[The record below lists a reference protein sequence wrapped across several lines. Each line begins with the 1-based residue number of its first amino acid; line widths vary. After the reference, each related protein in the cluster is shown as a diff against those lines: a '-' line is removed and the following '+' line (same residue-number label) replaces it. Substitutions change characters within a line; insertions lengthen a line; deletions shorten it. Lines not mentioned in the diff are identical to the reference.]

1 LGQSGEYVGR
11 AGELAMLESDLRGRP
26 DTAMAIV
33 AAALAKYPL
42 TGIPLLNRP
51 YVGLAITYSR
61 IGRPAEARRVWKEY
75 EDAVPEAARRG
86 DPFSQFAAGLLAEA
100 DHHPDQAEAHYR
112 NWYATSGECGPCG
125 LFELAKLADV
135 AGRTDSALALYD
147 RGINTPSLDRFRY
160 DAYRLPEALKR
171 AGELYEAKGDRAKA
185 ADRYRRFVDLWKD
198 ADPELQPGVREVRAR
213 IARLATESG
222 T

>member
-1 LGQSGEYVGR
+1 
-11 AGELAMLESDLRGRP
+11 M
-26 DTAMAIV
+26 
-33 AAALAKYPL
+33 
-42 TGIPLLNRP
+42 
-51 YVGLAITYSR
+51 
-61 IGRPAEARRVWKEY
+61 
-75 EDAVPEAARRG
+75 
-86 DPFSQFAAGLLAEA
+86 LAEA
-100 DHHPDQAEAHYR
+100 DHHPDEAESHYR
-112 NWYATSGECGPCG
+112 NWYAGSGECGPCG
-125 LFELAKLADV
+125 LFELAKLADA

-147 RGINTPSLDRFRY
+147 RGIAVPSLTRFRY

-213 IARLATESG
+213 IARLATEPG